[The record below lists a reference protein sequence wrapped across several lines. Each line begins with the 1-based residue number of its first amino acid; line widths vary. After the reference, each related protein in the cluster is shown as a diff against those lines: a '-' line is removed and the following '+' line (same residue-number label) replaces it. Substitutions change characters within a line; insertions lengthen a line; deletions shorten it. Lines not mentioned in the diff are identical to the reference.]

1 MHLRPLFD
9 RIVVERI
16 ESETKSKG
24 GLFLP
29 ESAAEKPT
37 QGVVLAVGTG
47 RISDDGDIRPLIV
60 KEGDRVLFGRYA
72 GTEIKI
78 DGKERLVLREDEIY
92 GVIEQ

>member
-16 ESETKSKG
+16 ENASKSKG

-29 ESAAEKPT
+29 ESAADKPT
-37 QGVVLAVGTG
+37 EGVVLAVGTG
-47 RISDDGDIRPLIV
+47 RISDDGEIRPLVV
-60 KEGDRVLFGRYA
+60 KEGDRVLFGKYS

-78 DGKERLVLREDEIY
+78 DGHERLVLREDEIY
-92 GVIEQ
+92 GVIDQ

>member
-29 ESAAEKPT
+29 ETAAERPT
-37 QGVVLAVGTG
+37 EGVVLAVGTG
-47 RISDDGDIRPLIV
+47 RISDDGDIRPLVV

>member
-16 ESETKSKG
+16 ESASKSKG

-29 ESAAEKPT
+29 ESAADKPT
-37 QGVVLAVGTG
+37 EGVVLAVGTG
-47 RISDDGDIRPLIV
+47 RISDDGEIRPLVV
-60 KEGDRVLFGRYA
+60 KEGDRVLFGKYS

-78 DGKERLVLREDEIY
+78 DGQERLVLREDEIY
-92 GVIEQ
+92 GVIDQ

>member
-9 RIVVERI
+9 RIVVERT

-29 ESAAEKPT
+29 DTAADKPT
-37 QGVVLAVGTG
+37 EGVVLAVGTG
-47 RISDDGDIRPLIV
+47 RISEDGELRPLAV
-60 KEGDRVLFGRYA
+60 KEGDRVLFGKYA

-78 DGKERLVLREDEIY
+78 DGKERLVLREDEVY
-92 GVIEQ
+92 GVLEP